1 MPQHQKVRFGYLPFL
16 VIAVVVPAYFQY
28 LWQYPFPQIPFIYGQ
43 APGIWTG
50 FLFTALALA
59 FWSLD
64 PWRVARPKLLRVF
77 FVLLAILWAWE
88 MLLTVVHGD
97 PYVYGVWLYPLL
109 IMMLFLKVPSRQEVR
124 RSLLFAGWIFSA
136 LIIGTRILEIQGV
149 MAEAAISSDLL
160 EFEMENY
167 WLPLSGWLGPDGRWV
182 GPFFHNSQTGNVA
195 AYLVV
200 LGVVLRNRSS
210 PVFILVGTLTLLLT
224 SSRTSMVAAAV
235 GAGVAVLIG
244 QYRWNRRIAW
254 PVRMGA
260 AGALAAFAA
269 LVALWSSPN
278 LTGRDVYW
286 GYYWDLW
293 RSSPWIGVGI
303 TGRGSGS
310 PEFFD
315 VNGHNLAIDA
325 LGTYGIVAAVLVVL
339 ILALSLTMAALS
351 ARSGEFIPIAVIITY
366 STIGLAQSDY
376 NWTVVSVPWLMLLLP
391 VLLASATL
399 DSNVDTL
406 RSPKEQPKRSVLNAD
421 EEEIG

>member
-1 MPQHQKVRFGYLPFL
+1 
-16 VIAVVVPAYFQY
+16 
-28 LWQYPFPQIPFIYGQ
+28 
-43 APGIWTG
+43 
-50 FLFTALALA
+50 
-59 FWSLD
+59 
-64 PWRVARPKLLRVF
+64 
-77 FVLLAILWAWE
+77 

-97 PYVYGVWLYPLL
+97 PYVYGVWLYPLV
-109 IMMLFLKVPSRQEVR
+109 IMMLFLKVPSREEVR
-124 RSLLFAGWIFSA
+124 RSLLFAAWIFSA
-136 LIIGTRILEIQGV
+136 LIIGTRMLEIQGF
-149 MAEAAISSDLL
+149 MSEAAISSDLL
-160 EFEMENY
+160 EFEIENY

-182 GPFFHNSQTGNVA
+182 GPFFHNSQTGNVG

-200 LGVVLRNRSS
+200 LGVVLRSRSS

-235 GAGVAVLIG
+235 GVGVAVLIG

-269 LVALWSSPN
+269 LVALWFSPN

-286 GYYWDLW
+286 SYYWDLW
-293 RSSPWIGVGI
+293 RSSPWTGVGI
-303 TGRGSGS
+303 TGRGSGP

-391 VLLASATL
+391 VLLASAML
-399 DSNVDTL
+399 NSNVATL
-406 RSPKEQPKRSVLNAD
+406 RSPTEQPKRSVLKSD